1 MHDIWRVFRYLKFY
15 PWNIAGNLVFNMLAV
30 FFNLFTF
37 VTIVP
42 FVELLFGTSQP
53 AGPLPPFSLSQEYLS
68 LYMTY
73 SLATLK
79 AQHGLWTC
87 LVGFALVYLAFSF
100 LSNLCRYAAQ
110 YVIGPMRNGI
120 VICTVSLHD

>member
-15 PWNIAGNLVFNMLAV
+15 PWNIAGNLVFNMLAG

-73 SLATLK
+73 PTDSQGRFVILISLQRTNRVTLS
-79 AQHGLWTC
+79 APGYRTAVLTGTQLNQTP
-87 LVGFALVYLAFSF
+87 L
-100 LSNLCRYAAQ
+100 
-110 YVIGPMRNGI
+110 
-120 VICTVSLHD
+120 TVTLQRQ